1 MKTLNLKAILGI
13 LFMFFGTICAA
24 MEFPIATGP
33 SGGVY
38 TLMFNDMTKVSPRS
52 ELVEVPTTGAPQ
64 NLDFCIS
71 QKVMAC
77 MVNADQLWA
86 KRNFDKEEAVDV
98 IKTIFPLYDN
108 SITMLSMSPSI
119 LNFSDLKGK
128 KVGTFGG
135 AAESLRI
142 MIGLSKVQPA
152 QIVNYDKFAQ
162 LAQQTMVNDFLA
174 GKLDAIVGI
183 GGGEIPWV
191 KKITKEGVHL
201 IAFDRWDAV
210 EFLSV
215 QKGYFYK
222 LKTIKYPN
230 LDGSVQTLSVRTI
243 LASAR
248 NWPANAPET
257 KQVQMLF
264 ADLSNNLANLKLGA
278 GKEYSLQWLGVSSMS
293 DPTWPWYGH
302 LKPVAAKK

>member
-1 MKTLNLKAILGI
+1 MNISIKILIAFSLSVLSFLG
-13 LFMFFGTICAA
+13 MAA
-24 MEFPIATGP
+24 EFPIATGP

-38 TLMFNDMTKVSPRS
+38 TLMFNDMAKVSRRS
-52 ELVEVPTTGAPQ
+52 ELTEVPTTGAPQ
-64 NLDFCIS
+64 NLDYCIS

-108 SITMLSMSPSI
+108 SVTVLSANPNI
-119 LNFSDLKGK
+119 LNFSDLQGK

-142 MIGLSKVQPA
+142 MVGFSKVQPA

-174 GKLDAIVGI
+174 GKLDAIIGI

-191 KKITKEGVHL
+191 KKITQPGVHL
-201 IAFDRWDAV
+201 VAFDRWDAV

-215 QKGYFYK
+215 EKGYFYK

-230 LDGSVQTLSVRTI
+230 LDGSVRTLSVRTI

-264 ADLSNNLANLKLGA
+264 ADLSNNLTNLKNGA

-293 DPTWPWYGH
+293 DPTWPWYGN
-302 LKPVAAKK
+302 LRPTKK